1 MNVTFG
7 LCLDGFASADPR
19 PNFDEVVCGPV
30 GLMRLLELRLG
41 LVGVLPSHGRRV
53 VGYRDALAVLAAA
66 GPEFYSA
73 SFAQDDYA
81 VAETLLR
88 WRDELVLAGWDGL
101 AAPGFSP
108 RLATLAAVEATLDPT
123 LRAGEGDRLRTIA
136 VALADR
142 SPQFDRVTVADP
154 LDELPVRWRQ
164 LLQKLGAKFLDADA
178 ALTVALGASDTDLG
192 KFQRLVSGVATPPP
206 FRGDGSL
213 NVVRAYSTESL
224 ALAAAQWRRAA
235 GANVAVVE
243 GADLPVLDA
252 ALARTDEPVAG
263 VAARSVH
270 RAIPQV
276 LPLALRPLWR
286 PLDPQHLLEFLMH
299 PVCPVT
305 GWLRHRL
312 AEALREA
319 PGVGGA
325 PWQEALELARQA
337 VRKQFAADPA
347 ALKENLE
354 RIQSDLNEWITLAG
368 HDPVA
373 GAPGEAIADACARVA
388 RWAGRRANSKVADSP
403 EAALFCG
410 LAAAAGE
417 LGDLT
422 RTRAVLTRAQVER
435 LLRLIQSTG
444 WAGAPQAAELGV
456 APVRAA
462 GAFVEPVDAV
472 LWWDASERP
481 TASTAPWTTTERDTL
496 HRAGIELLPEAA
508 LLKANARLALRPL
521 LAARRRLVL
530 FQPLQRAGEK
540 VGEHPL
546 ITRLRALPKE
556 WNAQPLFRD
565 LDREALAD
573 APITPLAWT
582 KLEPRPLPRPQRC
595 WQLPPSAPIPARE
608 YESYTSL
615 SSFIFTPHDYVL
627 DRVARLRAGPLAG
640 ASVIPDFRLFGNLIH
655 RLTERMFAAT
665 STLAWPTA
673 TEEQLARWL
682 AVQWPTLLPEEGAT
696 LLLPGR
702 QSESVRLQ
710 ETAQRAL
717 VRLLEVLRAMRAV
730 SVKPDVEPERRT
742 FRTISAT
749 GKPIWLTGRVDLLV
763 TDAEGRQVV
772 VDLKLGGAD
781 KRTVELEQNR
791 ALQLA
796 VYGFLVAGAPPFPPG
811 VFLIL
816 NNQKVL
822 TDEPG
827 LIAGEAS
834 ILSET
839 GASGP
844 ASCWQDFLTMW
855 DWRRKQLD
863 RGLIEV
869 STVAGGQDATAG
881 PPDLAPPLANWIP
894 TKADAVGEYSPYGA
908 LIGWE
913 EEQ

>member
-7 LCLDGFASADPR
+7 LALDGFASADPQ
-19 PNFDEVVCGPV
+19 PSFDEVVCGSV
-30 GLMRLLELRLG
+30 GLLRLLELRLG
-41 LVGVLPSHGRRV
+41 LVGSLPSHGRRV
-53 VGYRDALAVLAAA
+53 VGYRDLLAALAAA
-66 GPEFYSA
+66 GPQFYSA

-88 WRDELVLAGWDGL
+88 WRDELVLAGWDGQ
-101 AAPGFSP
+101 AAAGFSP
-108 RLATLAAVEATLDPT
+108 RLATLAAVETTLDPA

-136 VALADR
+136 AALADR
-142 SPQFDRVTVADP
+142 SPQLDRVTVTDP
-154 LDELPVRWRQ
+154 FDEFPARWRQ
-164 LLQKLGAKFLDADA
+164 VLKQLGAKFLDTDA
-178 ALTVALGASDTDLG
+178 ALAAAFDAADTDLG
-192 KFQRLVSGVATPPP
+192 KFQRLASGVAVAPP

-213 NVVRAYSTESL
+213 NVVRAYSTETL

-235 GANVAVVE
+235 GANVAIVE

-276 LPLALRPLWR
+276 LPLALRLLWR

-325 PWQEALELARQA
+325 PWLEALEAARRA
-337 VRKQFAADPA
+337 VRKQFATDAA

-354 RIQSDLNEWITLAG
+354 RIEADLSEWITLAG

-388 RWAGRRANSKVADSP
+388 RWAGRRANSKEADSP
-403 EAALFCG
+403 EAALFRAV
-410 LAAAAGE
+410 AAAAGE

-435 LLRLIQSTG
+435 LLGLVQSTG

-472 LWWDASERP
+472 LWWDAAETP
-481 TASTAPWTTTERDTL
+481 VASTAPWTATERETL
-496 HRAGIELLPEAA
+496 RRAGVELLPDAA
-508 LLKANARLALRPL
+508 LLKTHARLTLRPL

-556 WNAQPLFRD
+556 WNVQPLFRD

-573 APITPLAWT
+573 APAQPLNWT
-582 KLEPRPLPRPQRC
+582 KLEPRRFPQPRRC
-595 WQLPPSAPIPARE
+595 WQLPPSVPIPARE

-615 SSFIFTPHDYVL
+615 SSFIYTPHDYVL

-665 STLAWPTA
+665 STLAWATA
-673 TEEQLARWL
+673 TEAQLAHWL
-682 AVQWPTLLPEEGAT
+682 AKQWPSLLPEEGAT

-717 VRLLEVLRAMRAV
+717 VRLLEMLRAMRAV
-730 SVKPDVEPERRT
+730 RVQADVQPERRA
-742 FRTISAT
+742 FRTIKAD
-749 GKPIWLTGRVDLLV
+749 GRPIWLTGRVDLLV

-781 KRTVELEQNR
+781 KRRVELEQNR

-816 NNQKVL
+816 NNRKVL

-827 LIAGEAS
+827 LIAGEAP

-839 GASGP
+839 GTTGP

-855 DWRRKQLD
+855 DWRRQQLD

-869 STVAGGQDATAG
+869 STVAGDADATAG

>member
-1 MNVTFG
+1 MNLTFG
-7 LCLDGFASADPR
+7 LALDGFASADPR
-19 PNFDEVVCGPV
+19 PRFDAVVCGPA
-30 GLMRLLELRLG
+30 GLLRLLELRLG
-41 LVGVLPSHGRRV
+41 LVGALPSHGRRV
-53 VGYRDALAVLAAA
+53 VGYRDALAALAATS
-66 GPEFYSA
+66 PQFYSA
-73 SFAQDDYA
+73 SFTQDDYA

-88 WRDELVLAGWDGL
+88 WRDELVLAGWDGQ
-101 AAPGFSP
+101 AAAGFSP
-108 RLATLAAVEATLDPT
+108 RLATLAAVEASLDPA

-136 VALADR
+136 AALADR
-142 SPQFDRVTVADP
+142 SPQFDSVTVSDP

-164 LLQKLGAKFLDADA
+164 LLQTLGAKFLNADE
-178 ALTVALGASDTDLG
+178 ALTTALGAPDIDLG
-192 KFQRLVSGVATPPP
+192 KFQRLASGVAAVPP

-213 NVVRAYSTESL
+213 NVVRAYSTETL

-263 VAARSVH
+263 VAACSVH

-276 LPLALRPLWR
+276 LPLALRLLWR

-325 PWQEALELARQA
+325 PWLDALDEARQA

-347 ALKENLE
+347 DLKENLA
-354 RIQSDLNEWITLAG
+354 RIQTDLDEWITLAG
-368 HDPVA
+368 HDSVA
-373 GAPGEAIADACARVA
+373 GAPGESIADACARVA
-388 RWAGRRANSKVADSP
+388 RWAGRHANSKEADSP
-403 EAALFCG
+403 EAALFRG

-417 LGDLT
+417 MGDLT
-422 RTRAVLTRAQVER
+422 RTRAVLIRAQVER
-435 LLRLIQSTG
+435 LLRLVQSTG

-456 APVRAA
+456 APVRTA

-472 LWWDASERP
+472 LWWDAAEHP
-481 TASTAPWTTTERDTL
+481 AASTAPWTTTERDTL
-496 HRAGIELLPEAA
+496 RRAGIELLPETA
-508 LLKANARLALRPL
+508 LLKTHARLAQRPL

-573 APITPLAWT
+573 APAKPLIWT
-582 KLEPRPLPRPQRC
+582 QLEPRGLPRPKRC
-595 WQLPPSAPIPARE
+595 WQLPPSVPIPARE

-665 STLAWPTA
+665 TTLAWPTA
-673 TEEQLARWL
+673 TEAQLARWVG
-682 AVQWPTLLPEEGAT
+682 AQWPTLLPEEGAT

-717 VRLLEVLRAMRAV
+717 LRLLEVLRAMRAV
-730 SVKPDVEPERRT
+730 SVKADVEPERRT

-749 GKPIWLTGRVDLLV
+749 AKPIWLTGRVDLLV
-763 TDAEGRQVV
+763 TNAEGRQVV

-827 LIAGEAS
+827 LIPGEAPV
-834 ILSET
+834 LSET
-839 GASGP
+839 GAIGP

-863 RGLIEV
+863 GGLIEV
-869 STVAGGQDATAG
+869 STVAGVNDATAG
-881 PPDLAPPLANWIP
+881 PPDLASPLANWIP

-908 LIGWE
+908 LTGWE
-913 EEQ
+913 EQQ